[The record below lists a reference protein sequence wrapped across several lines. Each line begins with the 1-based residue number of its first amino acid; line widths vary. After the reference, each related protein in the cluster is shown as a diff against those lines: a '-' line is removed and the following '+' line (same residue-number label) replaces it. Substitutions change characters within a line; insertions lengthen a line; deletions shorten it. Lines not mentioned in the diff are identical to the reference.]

1 MVPAVADEAIDY
13 KKFYE
18 DAMGKIAELA
28 GANAVLASKC
38 TEQEM
43 VIEKLEKSV
52 FAKQSRSRPLSDYAF
67 EIVTILQY
75 KLKNL
80 AAQLGDFRTGKKYLD
95 MDAALK
101 SQHAAYEKEIS
112 KLKREP

>member
-43 VIEKLEKSV
+43 VIIKLLYFGYQIAEGEHGYAKTGSV
-52 FAKQSRSRPLSDYAF
+52 F
-67 EIVTILQY
+67 
-75 KLKNL
+75 
-80 AAQLGDFRTGKKYLD
+80 
-95 MDAALK
+95 
-101 SQHAAYEKEIS
+101 
-112 KLKREP
+112 